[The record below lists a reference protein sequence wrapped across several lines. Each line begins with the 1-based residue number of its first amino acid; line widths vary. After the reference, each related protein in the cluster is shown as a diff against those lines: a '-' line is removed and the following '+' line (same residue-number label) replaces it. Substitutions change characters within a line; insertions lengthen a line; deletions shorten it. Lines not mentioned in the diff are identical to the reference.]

1 MKSSH
6 PQSNNQTST
15 RSTIIKW
22 TNHLSTPSGELP
34 GNQTLYEF
42 FYDGEKKQWIPWSKM
57 VPAYVHNPDL
67 KFYEILVPT
76 VDTVRATWLL
86 EMMVNIK
93 RPVVLVGETGT
104 SKTATIANF
113 LRTVDQE
120 THVSFGRKRKVDG
133 RRDRKK
139 KEKK

>member
-1 MKSSH
+1 MNQFSCH
-6 PQSNNQTST
+6 VTNQSL
-15 RSTIIKW
+15 
-22 TNHLSTPSGELP
+22 HLSGELP
-34 GNQTLYEF
+34 GVQTLYEF

-57 VPAYVHNPDL
+57 VPTYVHNPDL

-113 LRTVDQE
+113 LRTVDQDS
-120 THVSFGRKRKVDG
+120 HVSFHSEGRMRWEGMAVCVCGGGEDECLRETAG
-133 RRDRKK
+133 
-139 KEKK
+139 